1 MLNPKQKENSFVE
14 VVHIVKANIK
24 SLPSPAIT
32 IETRFFQ

>member
-14 VVHIVKANIK
+14 VVHMVELNIK
-24 SLPSPAIT
+24 SLPSPPIT